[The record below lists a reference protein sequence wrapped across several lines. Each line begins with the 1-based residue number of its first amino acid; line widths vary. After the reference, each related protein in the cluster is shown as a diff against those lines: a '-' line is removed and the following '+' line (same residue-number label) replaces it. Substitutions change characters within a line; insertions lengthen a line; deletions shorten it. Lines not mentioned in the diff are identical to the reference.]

1 MMKLEKLQHYKEMIL
16 YNRLFL
22 CFKDHYQLI
31 PGDLSKQKGWDAD
44 PRATQKFYGML
55 KTDSQICLILQKSK
69 ETIFWLQGN
78 SKSFAVLTY
87 KWLSAIK

>member
-31 PGDLSKQKGWDAD
+31 PGDLSKQKDWDAD
-44 PRATQKFYGML
+44 PRATQK
-55 KTDSQICLILQKSK
+55 ILWNVKNWFTNMYNFTK
-69 ETIFWLQGN
+69 IKRNNL
-78 SKSFAVLTY
+78 LTTREQ
-87 KWLSAIK
+87 

>member
-31 PGDLSKQKGWDAD
+31 PGDLSKQKG
-44 PRATQKFYGML
+44 
-55 KTDSQICLILQKSK
+55 
-69 ETIFWLQGN
+69 
-78 SKSFAVLTY
+78 
-87 KWLSAIK
+87 